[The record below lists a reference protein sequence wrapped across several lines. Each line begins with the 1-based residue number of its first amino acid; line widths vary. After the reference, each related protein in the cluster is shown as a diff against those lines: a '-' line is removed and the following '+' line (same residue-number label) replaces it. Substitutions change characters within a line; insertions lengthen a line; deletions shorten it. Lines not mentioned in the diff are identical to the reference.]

1 MNPSYQ
7 IRPIKEEECSILL
20 SLIKELAVYERMLP
34 QVIAT
39 EQSLYQ
45 AVFKD
50 QHAHVLFVEVGS
62 TIVGFALYFYNFST
76 FIGKKG
82 LYLEDLYIKSDFR
95 HQGLGK
101 ALFQTLI
108 EIAKKEQCGRMEW
121 SVLDWNESAIR
132 FYERLGAKPMSDWTV
147 YRLTE
152 EQIQSM

>member
-1 MNPSYQ
+1 MNSSYQ
-7 IRPIKEEECSILL
+7 IRPMNEDECSILL

-45 AVFKD
+45 SVFKD
-50 QHAHVLFVEVGS
+50 QHAHVFFAEVDAVV
-62 TIVGFALYFYNFST
+62 VGFALYFYNFST

-82 LYLEDLYIKSDFR
+82 LYLEDLYVKPEYR

-101 ALFQTLI
+101 ALFQKLI
-108 EIAKKEQCGRMEW
+108 EVAKSKQCGRMEW
-121 SVLDWNESAIR
+121 SVLDWNESAIH

-147 YRLTE
+147 
-152 EQIQSM
+152 

>member
-1 MNPSYQ
+1 MKLPYQ
-7 IRPIKEEECSILL
+7 IRCMKETECAILL
-20 SLIKELAVYERMLP
+20 SLIKELAVYERLLP

-45 AVFKD
+45 AIFIDK
-50 QHAHVLFVEVGS
+50 HAHVFFVEVDALV
-62 TIVGFALYFYNFST
+62 VGFALYFYNFST

-82 LYLEDLYIKSDFR
+82 LYLEDLYVKPEYR

-108 EIAKKEQCGRMEW
+108 DVAKTEHCGRMEW
-121 SVLDWNESAIR
+121 SVLDWNESAIT
-132 FYERLGAKPMSDWTV
+132 FYKCLGANPMSDWTV

>member
-1 MNPSYQ
+1 MNPPYQ
-7 IRPIKEEECSILL
+7 IRLMKENECSILL

-39 EQSLYQ
+39 ETSLYQ
-45 AVFKD
+45 AIFKD
-50 QHAHVLFVEVGS
+50 RHAHVFFVEVDS
-62 TIVGFALYFYNFST
+62 IVVGFALYFYNFST

-82 LYLEDLYIKSDFR
+82 LYLEDLYVKPEYR

-101 ALFQTLI
+101 ALFQTLV
-108 EIAKKEQCGRMEW
+108 EVAKAEQCGRMEW
-121 SVLDWNESAIR
+121 SVLDWNESAID
-132 FYERLGAKPMSDWTV
+132 FYKRLGAKPMSDWTV